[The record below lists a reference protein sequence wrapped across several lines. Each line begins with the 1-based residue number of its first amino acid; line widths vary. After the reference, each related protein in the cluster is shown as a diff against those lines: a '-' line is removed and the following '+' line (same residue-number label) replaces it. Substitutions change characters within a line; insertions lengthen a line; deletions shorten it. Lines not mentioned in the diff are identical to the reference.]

1 MTVTHSPKRTVQ
13 IYEPNAEGASSEAA
27 LAARLGTLD
36 GKVIG
41 LLDNTKDRVD
51 VLLGEVQALLKQDY
65 PNAEFRYFRKESV
78 SGAAPDLMKLIA
90 DCDAVVTA
98 VGD

>member
-1 MTVTHSPKRTVQ
+1 MTETNLQQRTVQ
-13 IYEPNAEGASSEAA
+13 VYEPIAEGAATEDA

-51 VLLGEVQALLKQDY
+51 VLLGEVQALLGKDF
-65 PNAEFRYFRKESV
+65 PRAEFKYFRKESV
-78 SGAAPDLMKLIA
+78 SGAAPDLMA
-90 DCDAVVTA
+90 MVAACDAVITA

>member
-1 MTVTHSPKRTVQ
+1 MTTNPMPKTVTV
-13 IYEPNAEGASSEAA
+13 YEPVAREMVQQDA
-27 LAARLGTLD
+27 LAPRWETLD

-51 VLLGEVQALLKQDY
+51 VLLDEVKNLLAEDF

-78 SGAAPDLMKLIA
+78 SGMTEALLAQVA
-90 DCDAVVTA
+90 SCNAVITA
-98 VGD
+98 IGD